1 MTQKSQG
8 SANWSDYSATTQI
21 LHSTQQI
28 IFNMKNILNISRF
41 RNCSSESHL
50 FYLWQRVCR
59 FQLFHSLC
67 QCNELSAVTVSAHQ
81 LIFSCSPL
89 LEHVTAVILF
99 SSDGFP
105 VIMLSHLDLC
115 LNYMLIF
122 LYKDG
127 GESISWINSEQSDNP
142 GRIMH
147 W

>member
-1 MTQKSQG
+1 MSFIYGKE
-8 SANWSDYSATTQI
+8 SADSSSFIPSVNAT
-21 LHSTQQI
+21 H
-28 IFNMKNILNISRF
+28 
-41 RNCSSESHL
+41 
-50 FYLWQRVCR
+50 
-59 FQLFHSLC
+59 
-67 QCNELSAVTVSAHQ
+67 ELSAVTVSAHQ

-99 SSDGFP
+99 PSDGFP
-105 VIMLSHLDLC
+105 VIMLSHLDLY

-122 LYKDG
+122 LYKEG